1 MVSNRMAPMN
11 ASNDSD
17 DSNESDDSEQLARAS
32 LNLETAKIPWSELQR
47 FFAGGVAIGVAPELD
62 LLEVAYQMSQDNKP
76 CIARWMADGQVA
88 AVSDEQALQWLQA
101 DAEVWSV
108 VVRPWVLV
116 QPV

>member
-17 DSNESDDSEQLARAS
+17 DGNESDDSEQLARAS
-32 LNLETAKIPWSELQR
+32 LNLETAKILWSDLQR

-116 QPV
+116 QAV